1 MTNLLTGLWNWVDER
16 LPVQRAWD
24 THMGKYYAPKN
35 FNIWYF
41 FGVFALLVLVNQ
53 LLTGIWLVMI
63 YVPTAEDAFASVE
76 YCMRD
81 VAYCGIIRLMHAVG
95 ASFFFIVVYLH
106 MFRALLYGSYKA
118 PRELV
123 WIFGMIMY
131 VALMAEAFLGY
142 VLPWGQMSYW
152 GAQVIVSLFGA
163 VPYVGEDL
171 VQWIRGDYLISEIT
185 LNRFYALHIVAIPIV
200 LLALVVLHILA
211 LHQVGSNNPDGID
224 IKKNKGPDGVPLDG
238 IAFHPYYTVHDLV
251 GISAFL
257 IAFSVVIFYF
267 PEMNGY
273 FLEFANFEQA
283 NNLKTPEHIAPV
295 WYFTPFYAILRAVTI
310 DLGGVFTAKLLGFLA
325 MIGAIVILFFMPWLD
340 KSPVRSI
347 RYKGWLPKIML
358 LLFAAIFVVLGYLG
372 VKAPTESRT
381 LLAQVGTLFYFVF
394 FITMPIWT
402 NPQSPRVK
410 SLLNYAICG
419 SLALGLLWIAF
430 LGQFFDALLAADDAK
445 VVWPFLGGE
454 HKGSRIDD
462 PINWFVRSFGIA
474 LGILVLLL
482 PTLTSK
488 DSIGEEPERVQMK
501 GLPRGLVLLGLLFFI
516 VMTVA
521 PIKAVAA
528 GGAFDCG
535 SIPCDEFK
543 ADLKNQPSLQS
554 GAKWYMNYCMGC
566 HSLQYSRY
574 QRVADDLG
582 IPVDIMMDN
591 LVFSDQKIGD
601 LMDNAM
607 PSDRSK
613 SWFGV
618 APPDLSLVARS
629 RSPEWLYTYLRN
641 FYKDDS
647 RPLGVNNR
655 VFANVGMPH
664 VLAGLQGLP
673 ECGPG
678 SKLDSHGKVLRNEL
692 GEPILDEICGS
703 LLKGSTE
710 GTMTAAE
717 YDNTIYDLVN
727 FLEYVADPG
736 VLERHRIG
744 IFVILFLIVLLVL
757 TALLNREYWR
767 GIH

>member
-1 MTNLLTGLWNWVDER
+1 MGNLLAGLWGWVDER

-24 THMGKYYAPKN
+24 THMGDYYAPKN
-35 FNIWYF
+35 FNFWYF
-41 FGVFALLVLVNQ
+41 FGVFSLLILVNQ

-63 YVPTAEDAFASVE
+63 YVPTAEEAFASVE

-81 VAYCGIIRLMHAVG
+81 VAYCDIIRLMHAVG

-123 WIFGMIMY
+123 WIFGMVIY

-163 VPYVGEDL
+163 IPYVGEDL

-211 LHQVGSNNPDGID
+211 LHEVGSNNPDGVD
-224 IKKNKGPDGVPLDG
+224 IKKNKGPDGKPVDG
-238 IAFHPYYTVHDLV
+238 IPFHPYYSVHDIV
-251 GISAFL
+251 GIAAFL
-257 IAFSVVIFYF
+257 IAFSAVIFYF
-267 PEMNGY
+267 PEMGGF
-273 FLEFANFEQA
+273 FLEYANFEEA

-310 DLGGVFTAKLLGFLA
+310 DLGGVFTAKFLGFLA
-325 MIGAIVILFFMPWLD
+325 MIGAIVVLFFMPWLD

-358 LLFAAIFVVLGYLG
+358 LLFAAIFVILGYLG
-372 VKAPTESRT
+372 VKAPTDGRT
-381 LLAQVGTLFYFVF
+381 MLAQQGTLFYFVF

-402 NPQSPRVK
+402 NPDNPRVK
-410 SLLNYAICG
+410 SVINWGICAILAIGLAWISMTLLDKDIPIFVRVFG
-419 SLALGLLWIAF
+419 LAL
-430 LGQFFDALLAADDAK
+430 ALLT
-445 VVWPFLGGE
+445 
-454 HKGSRIDD
+454 
-462 PINWFVRSFGIA
+462 
-474 LGILVLLL
+474 LLL
-482 PTLTSK
+482 PMLTAK
-488 DSIGEEPERVQMK
+488 DSTTPEPTRLQMK

-528 GGAFDCG
+528 GGAFACG

-543 ADLKNQPSLQS
+543 ADLSDKDSLQS
-554 GAKWYMNYCMGC
+554 GAKWFANYCMGC
-566 HSLQYSRY
+566 HSAKFSRY
-574 QRVADDLG
+574 ERVATDLG
-582 IPVDIMMDN
+582 IPNDVMMKN

-601 LMDNAM
+601 LMTNAM
-607 PSDRSK
+607 EPAKSK
-613 SWFGV
+613 AWFGA
-618 APPDLSLVARS
+618 APPDLTMVARA

-641 FYKDDS
+641 FYRDDS

-664 VLAGLQGLP
+664 VFLELQGLL

-678 SKLDSHGKVLRNEL
+678 AKLDSDGNVVRNEL
-692 GEPILDEICGS
+692 GEPKMNEACGGLIES
-703 LLKGSTE
+703 NVKGS
-710 GTMTAAE
+710 MDAAE
-717 YDNTIYDLVN
+717 FDKAIYDLVN
-727 FLEYVADPG
+727 FLEYVGDPTAEDRKKTG
-736 VLERHRIG
+736 F
-744 IFVILFLIVLLVL
+744 FVILFLLVLLVFA
-757 TALLNREYWR
+757 ALLNREYWK

>member
-1 MTNLLTGLWNWVDER
+1 MGNLLAGLWGWVDER

-24 THMGKYYAPKN
+24 THMGDYYAPKN
-35 FNIWYF
+35 FNFWYF
-41 FGVFALLVLVNQ
+41 FGVFSLLVLVNQ

-63 YVPTAEDAFASVE
+63 YVPTAEEAFASVE

-81 VAYCGIIRLMHAVG
+81 VAYCDIIRLMHAVG

-106 MFRALLYGSYKA
+106 MFRGLLYGSYKA

-123 WIFGMIMY
+123 WIFGMVIY

-211 LHQVGSNNPDGID
+211 LHEVGSNNPDGVD
-224 IKKNKGPDGVPLDG
+224 IKKNKGPDGKPVDG
-238 IAFHPYYTVHDLV
+238 IPFHPYYSVHDIV
-251 GISAFL
+251 GIAAFL
-257 IAFSVVIFYF
+257 IAFSAVIFYF
-267 PEMNGY
+267 PEMGGF
-273 FLEFANFEQA
+273 FLEYANFEEA

-310 DLGGVFTAKLLGFLA
+310 DLGGVFTAKFLGFLA
-325 MIGAIVILFFMPWLD
+325 MIGAIVVLFFLPWLD

-358 LLFAAIFVVLGYLG
+358 LLFAAIFVILGYLG
-372 VKAPTESRT
+372 VKAPTDGRT
-381 LLAQVGTLFYFVF
+381 MLAQQGTLFYFVF

-402 NPQSPRVK
+402 NPDNPRVK
-410 SLLNYAICG
+410 SVVNWGICAILAVGLAWISLTLLDKEIPIFVRAFG
-419 SLALGLLWIAF
+419 LALA
-430 LGQFFDALLAADDAK
+430 
-445 VVWPFLGGE
+445 
-454 HKGSRIDD
+454 
-462 PINWFVRSFGIA
+462 
-474 LGILVLLL
+474 ILTLLL
-482 PTLTSK
+482 PMLTAK
-488 DSIGEEPERVQMK
+488 DSTSPEPERLQMK
-501 GLPRGLVLLGLLFFI
+501 GLPRGLVLLGLLFFV

-528 GGAFDCG
+528 GGAYACG

-543 ADLKNQPSLQS
+543 ADLSDKDSLQS
-554 GAKWYMNYCMGC
+554 GAKWFANYCMGC
-566 HSLQYSRY
+566 HSAKFSRY
-574 QRVADDLG
+574 ERVATDLG
-582 IPVDIMMDN
+582 IPNDVMMKN
-591 LVFSDQKIGD
+591 LVFSDQKIGE
-601 LMDNAM
+601 LMTNAM
-607 PSDRSK
+607 APAKSK
-613 SWFGV
+613 AWFGA
-618 APPDLSLVARS
+618 APPDLTMVARA

-641 FYKDDS
+641 FYRDDS

-664 VLAGLQGLP
+664 VFLELQGLL

-678 SKLDSHGKVLRNEL
+678 PKLDSHGDPVRNEL
-692 GEPILDEICGS
+692 GEVKMDEACGGLIES
-703 LLKGSTE
+703 SVKGS
-710 GTMTAAE
+710 MDAAQF
-717 YDNTIYDLVN
+717 DKAIYDLVN
-727 FLEYVADPG
+727 FLEYVGDPTAEDRKTTG
-736 VLERHRIG
+736 F
-744 IFVILFLIVLLVL
+744 FVILFLLVLLVF
-757 TALLNREYWR
+757 AVLLNREYWK